1 MHLSAQ
7 THYQAELDAGRF
19 CLQQCLQCAR
29 HVFTPRELCPH
40 CGAGTLRWVR
50 ASGAGTVYSVS
61 TIARQRDEGGNYNV
75 ALIDLDEGVR
85 MMGRVEGIAPEDVR
99 IGQRVQ
105 GHVAQ
110 QQGHGL
116 VLFRPVPARSGP
128 ARTGPARSGPAGA
141 GPAPG
146 TQPGGAQ

>member
-19 CLQQCLQCAR
+19 CLQQCPQCQR

-40 CGAGTLRWVR
+40 CGASPLRWVR
-50 ASGAGTVYSVS
+50 ASGLGRVYSTS
-61 TIARQRDEGGNYNV
+61 TIARKQDAGGNYNV

-85 MMGRVEGIAPEDVR
+85 MMSRVEGVAPEAVA

-105 GHVAQ
+105 AHVAHQ
-110 QQGHGL
+110 DGRGL
-116 VLFRPVPARSGP
+116 VLFTPV
-128 ARTGPARSGPAGA
+128 
-141 GPAPG
+141 
-146 TQPGGAQ
+146 QEGGAA

>member
-19 CLQQCLQCAR
+19 CLQQCPQCQS

-40 CGAGTLRWVR
+40 CGASPLRWVR
-50 ASGAGTVYSVS
+50 ASGLGTVYSAT
-61 TIARQRDEGGNYNV
+61 TIARKLDAGGNYNV

-85 MMGRVEGIAPEDVR
+85 MMSRVE
-99 IGQRVQ
+99 

-110 QQGHGL
+110 KDGRGL
-116 VLFRPVPARSGP
+116 VLFQSA
-128 ARTGPARSGPAGA
+128 A
-141 GPAPG
+141 
-146 TQPGGAQ
+146 PGGAA